1 MVLQGGIKNEK
12 ILLALMLSISML
24 FIGCSQVKTDSTSTE
39 SNGAKKQV
47 ITIATS
53 SVTHQV
59 AEVARD
65 VFNETNDEYEM
76 ELKLFDDAVAPNTA
90 LAEGSID
97 ATFHQHKPY
106 MNEFNESHGT
116 NLQTYGPE
124 IFASV
129 CGLYSNAILDISE
142 IEDGMTIAIPN
153 DPTNRSDALL
163 FLADLGI
170 IKPVEGIELLSVLD
184 IEENP
189 YNLEFIEMERL
200 GLANA
205 IDDCDMSV
213 SLAQVVKESRRDAT
227 DSLAQTVHAK
237 SGIFLVVNEV
247 EPWADLV
254 IEALTSDEVRDY
266 LENGTGGTLAPL
278 F

>member
-1 MVLQGGIKNEK
+1 MKK

-59 AEVARD
+59 AQVARD

-129 CGLYSNAILDISE
+129 WGLYSNAILDISE
-142 IEDGMTIAIPN
+142 IEGGMTIAIPN